1 MSFEC
6 KKHHICEKGYVWNPS
21 TCNYENGKNLASIMD
36 NLAIICDGVIDV
48 DAKLSLKD
56 DDD

>member
-1 MSFEC
+1 MLFEC

-36 NLAIICDGVIDV
+36 NSAIICDERE
-48 DAKLSLKD
+48 AKSEGRR
-56 DDD
+56 